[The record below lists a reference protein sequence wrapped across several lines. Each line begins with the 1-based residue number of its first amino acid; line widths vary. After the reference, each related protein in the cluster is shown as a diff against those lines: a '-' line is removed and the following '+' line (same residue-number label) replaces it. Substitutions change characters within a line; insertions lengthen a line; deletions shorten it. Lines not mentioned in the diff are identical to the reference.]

1 MEEGEWDKK
10 NSEGDNKKWKV
21 GERRRGM
28 EEEVRACVSV
38 CILRRGEETTWKT
51 QTALSV
57 MTLQILSSN
66 TGHSLLT
73 AECVLL
79 GG

>member
-1 MEEGEWDKK
+1 
-10 NSEGDNKKWKV
+10 
-21 GERRRGM
+21 M
-28 EEEVRACVSV
+28 EEEVRACVNV